1 MARPKKNPL
10 QELVNQ
16 AQGIETPEQ
25 EVQESPEVLEVEFDY
40 DLETLTFKRDPTTG
54 FFKIYTI
61 FLNVETLQ
69 THVEVEE
76 TKLKSKSAALT
87 KVNDKLI
94 GLFKRGQNG

>member
-16 AQGIETPEQ
+16 AQGIENPEQ
-25 EVQESPEVLEVEFDY
+25 ELTPEVQEVEFDY
-40 DLETLTFKRDPTTG
+40 DLETLTFKRDPVTG

-94 GLFKRGQNG
+94 GLFKRGQNV